1 MRLVGRAWGGAGCLG
16 AGRPLQWD
24 DESLIFSADRVLA
37 MFTVTASCLKPLLAP
52 PRGAKPK
59 LDLME
64 VPRFARDIL
73 GVHGINLTTDLLAG
87 MPKDRIEQ
95 LRDRADKARCACLM
109 LIEHEP
115 QKLGAANDAEAL
127 GAVERIRRVIR
138 AANVLGCNAAA
149 VKVVAADDEAALQR
163 TGERFKECI
172 KGLEKLDVN
181 VLISPGPGLCSSP
194 ERIAEL
200 LKKVGGF
207 RMGTFPDFQTAAAAK
222 DPVAYLRRLAPYATV
237 VSCSTVEFAP
247 DKPDK
252 PEKASK
258 AAAAAA
264 AAALA
269 DPSGEPVMKH
279 VTYELKPLLDAI
291 TAVGFQG
298 TLALDYRGKGDPT
311 QGLIWSRKALERVMA
326 DDSVSADDEELL
338 DDFEDEAGNEVE
350 EPIDEQ

>member
-1 MRLVGRAWGGAGCLG
+1 
-16 AGRPLQWD
+16 
-24 DESLIFSADRVLA
+24 
-37 MFTVTASCLKPLLAP
+37 MFTVTASCLKPLLSP

-115 QKLGAANDAEAL
+115 QKLGSANEGESM

-149 VKVVAADDEAALQR
+149 VRVIASDDEAALQR

-207 RMGTFPDFQTAAAAK
+207 RMGTFPDFQTAAGAK

-237 VSCSTVEFAP
+237 VSCSTVEFEP
-247 DKPDK
+247 DKPVKAEK
-252 PEKASK
+252 PGKASK
-258 AAAAAA
+258 AAASIEEPPGEAA
-264 AAALA
+264 
-269 DPSGEPVMKH
+269 MKH

-326 DDSVSADDEELL
+326 DDSLATDDEELL